1 MIQREMRYALVDL
14 ANQTWDVKDVL
25 ADKFG
30 TWGLFLQELR
40 FWWQIDPTM
49 VVLTTGILT
58 GTGAPGTGAM
68 TWCYLGSDGTVCT
81 AAAEGRLG
89 AYLRYAGV
97 DAIVFLNKSEH
108 PCSVTVDN
116 GTLELKD
123 PQTDKLSL
131 LANRKNEDAVIV
143 TVSPKVVAEDKYF
156 AIAGK
161 DLAICLLDKGVSE
174 ILVETTGTL
183 PTADPAA
190 MISTCTEL
198 WQAAIS
204 AGHTLSAGRL
214 HPAYF
219 LSLDHVADFQ
229 SASVYENPVASDEDA
244 VFSALGII
252 KSRNLTQCDWKQ
264 YTAKLI
270 TAFSG
275 ETCTAEDI
283 DMLAA
288 YLLQLRQEKV
298 GGDL

>member
-1 MIQREMRYALVDL
+1 MIRREMRYALVDL
-14 ANQTWDVKDVL
+14 SNKTWDVKDVL

-30 TWGLFLQELR
+30 TWGLFLKELR
-40 FWWQIDPTM
+40 FWWYIDPTM

-58 GTGAPGTGAM
+58 GVGAPGTGAM
-68 TWCYLGSDGTVCT
+68 TWCYLGSDETICT
-81 AAAEGRLG
+81 TAAEGRLG

-143 TVSPKVVAEDKYF
+143 TVTPEVVMEDNYF

-161 DLAICLLDKGVSE
+161 GLAMRLLDKGVSE
-174 ILVETTGTL
+174 VLVETTGTL
-183 PTADPAA
+183 SVADPVA
-190 MISTCTEL
+190 MASTCTEL
-198 WQAAIS
+198 WQATTS
-204 AGHTLSAGRL
+204 AGRTMLAGRL

-219 LSLDHVADFQ
+219 LSQNHAADFQ
-229 SASVYENPVASDEDA
+229 RASVYENPVASDEDE

-252 KSRNLTQCDWKQ
+252 KSGNMTQCDWKQ

-275 ETCTAEDI
+275 KTCTEEDI